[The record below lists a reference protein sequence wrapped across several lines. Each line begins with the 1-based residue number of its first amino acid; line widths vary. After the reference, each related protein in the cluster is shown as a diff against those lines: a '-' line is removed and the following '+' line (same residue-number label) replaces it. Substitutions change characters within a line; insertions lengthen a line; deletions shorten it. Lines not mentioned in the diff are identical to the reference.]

1 MISAVV
7 LAKWDNVVGPRTLKV
22 WGPRSN
28 DEFSC
33 TTGLKFSWAGEA
45 GNDTDELDEAW
56 EAENF
61 EFDREESPEIVCVSD
76 RSSSNSIVVVSC
88 GASGQTNNSDSVS
101 GAFDSGQLESSQYA
115 VLETDLSH
123 NLFNLNLPEEEGRM
137 KVFLCDTVKYVTEH
151 TVIACL
157 SKPGIEELNL
167 IKSSYFVVPDF
178 YSVMICSTFYVDEY
192 VTDCGTLESSYSV
205 SVVGD
210 IEDENMFMLLR
221 EYIECNLKEIA
232 MFIKALPEIDNLV
245 DDIRLD
251 SRVNKMLYHVRSLM
265 KQSFPSLVK
274 AELLR
279 NLLIQADFDCI
290 LTSHLQTFG
299 NSYVCGDK
307 YPLVEQI
314 ASFLRR
320 FLWDDSQKQRCRIIS
335 DMEHECFIPF
345 LYVQGYVFS
354 RMKKKPSVREILMN
368 VYPITQIDLSVS
380 PVVTIQ
386 SSSYVD
392 HNQRRRKSTKKQSK
406 NLVQTLTMK
415 TGKNKRVQNQPSRLV
430 SALLEKL
437 VSNGSSQW
445 EDVIKRF
452 KRSLFLKASH
462 LLSAKDGLE
471 KNELNV
477 QDAVIKRDGLR
488 DLLMMKVGP
497 THSDFLI
504 ILAVAE
510 YLRPG
515 IYEELYR
522 NTDS

>member
-232 MFIKALPEIDNLV
+232 MFIKALPEI
-245 DDIRLD
+245 
-251 SRVNKMLYHVRSLM
+251 
-265 KQSFPSLVK
+265 
-274 AELLR
+274 
-279 NLLIQADFDCI
+279 
-290 LTSHLQTFG
+290 
-299 NSYVCGDK
+299 
-307 YPLVEQI
+307 I